1 MIILSIGTN
10 IGDRERNIENAVK
23 ALSEIGKVSAVSPIY
38 TSEPWGFESE
48 NGFYNI
54 ALILE
59 SELSPLNLLRETQR
73 IEKELGRTAKTTT
86 EYADRVIDIDIID
99 YDNQIIRHEIRDT
112 RCEARDTR
120 HETRDA
126 RHEIRDVRCEI
137 LKINNPSAS
146 GITPKTEE
154 ESQEQFS
161 TVNSQQLSIEPPR
174 PTDTPPKTGGDYLDQ
189 QSTLNNQLST
199 LNNSSP
205 VLGEVHE
212 VGRGK
217 TLNSK
222 LSILNSQRSLLTLP
236 HPLMHLRNFV
246 LYPLADIAP
255 EWRHPILK
263 LTAQELKERSEDK
276 SIPYKKIK
284 NK

>member
-10 IGDRERNIENAVK
+10 IGDRERNIENAIK
-23 ALSEIGKVSAVSPIY
+23 ALGEIGKVTAISPIY

-54 ALILE
+54 ALTME
-59 SELSPLNLLRETQR
+59 SELLPLDLLQETQR

-99 YDNQIIRHEIRDT
+99 YDNQII
-112 RCEARDTR
+112 
-120 HETRDA
+120 
-126 RHEIRDVRCEI
+126 
-137 LKINNPSAS
+137 KISHQS
-146 GITPKTEE
+146 SVI
-154 ESQEQFS
+154 SHQS
-161 TVNSQQLSIEPPR
+161 SIEPPR
-174 PTDTPPKTGGDYLDQ
+174 PTDTPPKTGGEYLDQ
-189 QSTLNNQLST
+189 ESTLNSQLST

-246 LYPLADIAP
+246 LYPLTDIAP
-255 EWRHPILK
+255 EWVHPILK
-263 LTAQELKERSEDK
+263 LTALELKAKSEDK
-276 SIPYKKIK
+276 SIPYKK
-284 NK
+284 

>member
-10 IGDRERNIENAVK
+10 IGDRERNIENAIM
-23 ALSEIGKVSAVSPIY
+23 ALGEIGKVTAISPIY

-54 ALILE
+54 ALTME
-59 SELSPLNLLRETQR
+59 SELLPLDLLQETQR

-99 YDNQIIRHEIRDT
+99 YDGQIITI
-112 RCEARDTR
+112 
-120 HETRDA
+120 
-126 RHEIRDVRCEI
+126 
-137 LKINNPSAS
+137 
-146 GITPKTEE
+146 
-154 ESQEQFS
+154 SQQS
-161 TVNSQQLSIEPPR
+161 TVNSHQSSIEPPR
-174 PTDTPPKTGGDYLDQ
+174 PTDTPPKTEGEYLDQ
-189 QSTLNNQLST
+189 QSTLNFIAKGSKTFGSQLSA

-205 VLGEVHE
+205 VSGEVHE

-222 LSILNSQRSLLTLP
+222 LSILNSQLSILTLP

-255 EWRHPILK
+255 EWVHPILK
-263 LTAQELKERSEDK
+263 LTTLELKAKSADK
-276 SIPYKKIK
+276 SIPYKNEAVSK
-284 NK
+284 

>member
-10 IGDRERNIENAVK
+10 IGDRERNIENAIV
-23 ALSEIGKVSAVSPIY
+23 ALGEIGKVGVVSPIY

-54 ALILE
+54 ALTLE
-59 SELSPLNLLRETQR
+59 SELSPLDLLRETQR

-112 RCEARDTR
+112 RHETQDTR
-120 HETRDA
+120 CETRDA
-126 RHEIRDVRCEI
+126 RCEI

-154 ESQEQFS
+154 ESQEQ
-161 TVNSQQLSIEPPR
+161 LSIP
-174 PTDTPPKTGGDYLDQ
+174 
-189 QSTLNNQLST
+189 NFQLST

-222 LSILNSQRSLLTLP
+222 LSILNSQCSLLTLP

-255 EWRHPILK
+255 GWRHPILK

-276 SIPYKKIK
+276 SIPHKK
-284 NK
+284 

>member
-23 ALSEIGKVSAVSPIY
+23 ALGEIGKVGAISPIY

-54 ALILE
+54 ALTME
-59 SELSPLNLLRETQR
+59 SDLSPLDLLRETQR
-73 IEKELGRTAKTTT
+73 IEKELGRTTKTTT

-99 YDNQIIRHEIRDT
+99 YDGQII
-112 RCEARDTR
+112 
-120 HETRDA
+120 
-126 RHEIRDVRCEI
+126 
-137 LKINNPSAS
+137 KI
-146 GITPKTEE
+146 
-154 ESQEQFS
+154 SQQS
-161 TVNSQQLSIEPPR
+161 TVNSQQQNVVTQRVVSDDPME
-174 PTDTPPKTGGDYLDQ
+174 Q
-189 QSTLNNQLST
+189 
-199 LNNSSP
+199 NNSQF
-205 VLGEVHE
+205 
-212 VGRGK
+212 
-217 TLNSK
+217 
-222 LSILNSQRSLLTLP
+222 SILNFQLSILTLP

-276 SIPYKKIK
+276 SIPHKK
-284 NK
+284 

>member
-23 ALSEIGKVSAVSPIY
+23 ALGEVGKVTAISPIY

-59 SELSPLNLLRETQR
+59 SDLSPLDLLRETQR

-99 YDNQIIRHEIRDT
+99 YDNQII
-112 RCEARDTR
+112 
-120 HETRDA
+120 
-126 RHEIRDVRCEI
+126 
-137 LKINNPSAS
+137 KI
-146 GITPKTEE
+146 T
-154 ESQEQFS
+154 QQS
-161 TVNSQQLSIEPPR
+161 TVN
-174 PTDTPPKTGGDYLDQ
+174 
-189 QSTLNNQLST
+189 N
-199 LNNSSP
+199 
-205 VLGEVHE
+205 
-212 VGRGK
+212 
-217 TLNSK
+217 
-222 LSILNSQRSLLTLP
+222 LLTLP

-255 EWRHPILK
+255 EWVHPILK
-263 LTAQELKERSEDK
+263 LTTLELKAKSEDK
-276 SIPYKKIK
+276 SIPYKK
-284 NK
+284 

>member
-23 ALSEIGKVSAVSPIY
+23 ALGEIGKVSAVSPIY

-59 SELSPLNLLRETQR
+59 SELSPLDLLRETQR

-99 YDNQIIRHEIRDT
+99 YDGQIITI
-112 RCEARDTR
+112 
-120 HETRDA
+120 
-126 RHEIRDVRCEI
+126 
-137 LKINNPSAS
+137 
-146 GITPKTEE
+146 
-154 ESQEQFS
+154 
-161 TVNSQQLSIEPPR
+161 SQQSSVISHQSSIEPPR
-174 PTDTPPKTGGDYLDQ
+174 PTDTPPKTGGEYLDQ
-189 QSTLNNQLST
+189 QSTLLYRRN
-199 LNNSSP
+199 
-205 VLGEVHE
+205 
-212 VGRGK
+212 
-217 TLNSK
+217 
-222 LSILNSQRSLLTLP
+222 ILRLYHQRSLLTLP

-255 EWRHPILK
+255 EWVHPILK

>member
-23 ALSEIGKVSAVSPIY
+23 ALGEIGKVTAISPIY

-54 ALILE
+54 ALTME
-59 SELSPLNLLRETQR
+59 SELLPLDLLQETQR

-99 YDNQIIRHEIRDT
+99 YDNQII
-112 RCEARDTR
+112 
-120 HETRDA
+120 
-126 RHEIRDVRCEI
+126 
-137 LKINNPSAS
+137 KISHQS
-146 GITPKTEE
+146 SVI
-154 ESQEQFS
+154 SHQS
-161 TVNSQQLSIEPPR
+161 SIEPPR
-174 PTDTPPKTGGDYLDQ
+174 PTDTPPKTGGEYLDQ
-189 QSTLNNQLST
+189 ESTLNSQLST

-255 EWRHPILK
+255 EWVHPILK
-263 LTAQELKERSEDK
+263 LTAQELKEKSEDK
-276 SIPYKKIK
+276 SIPYKK
-284 NK
+284 

>member
-10 IGDRERNIENAVK
+10 IGDRERNIENAIV
-23 ALSEIGKVSAVSPIY
+23 ALGEIGKVTAISPIY

-54 ALILE
+54 ALTME
-59 SELSPLNLLRETQR
+59 SDLSPLDLLRETQR

-99 YDNQIIRHEIRDT
+99 YDNQII
-112 RCEARDTR
+112 
-120 HETRDA
+120 
-126 RHEIRDVRCEI
+126 
-137 LKINNPSAS
+137 KI
-146 GITPKTEE
+146 
-154 ESQEQFS
+154 
-161 TVNSQQLSIEPPR
+161 SQQSSVISHQSSIEPPR
-174 PTDTPPKTGGDYLDQ
+174 PTDTPPKTGGEYLDQ
-189 QSTLNNQLST
+189 ESTLNFQLST
-199 LNNSSP
+199 PNNSSP

-255 EWRHPILK
+255 EWVHPILK
-263 LTAQELKERSEDK
+263 LTTLELKAKSEDK
-276 SIPYKKIK
+276 SIPYK

>member
-23 ALSEIGKVSAVSPIY
+23 ALGEIGKVGAVSPIY

-59 SELSPLNLLRETQR
+59 SELSPLDLLRETQR

-99 YDNQIIRHEIRDT
+99 YDGQIITI
-112 RCEARDTR
+112 
-120 HETRDA
+120 
-126 RHEIRDVRCEI
+126 
-137 LKINNPSAS
+137 
-146 GITPKTEE
+146 
-154 ESQEQFS
+154 
-161 TVNSQQLSIEPPR
+161 SQQSSIISHQSSIEPPR
-174 PTDTPPKTGGDYLDQ
+174 PTDTPPKTGGEYLDQ
-189 QSTLNNQLST
+189 QSTLLYRRN
-199 LNNSSP
+199 
-205 VLGEVHE
+205 
-212 VGRGK
+212 
-217 TLNSK
+217 
-222 LSILNSQRSLLTLP
+222 ILRLYHQRSLLTLP

-276 SIPYKKIK
+276 SIPYKK
-284 NK
+284 

>member
-23 ALSEIGKVSAVSPIY
+23 ALGEIGKVGAVSPIY

-59 SELSPLNLLRETQR
+59 SELSPLDLLRETQR

-99 YDNQIIRHEIRDT
+99 YDGQIITI
-112 RCEARDTR
+112 
-120 HETRDA
+120 
-126 RHEIRDVRCEI
+126 
-137 LKINNPSAS
+137 
-146 GITPKTEE
+146 
-154 ESQEQFS
+154 SQQS
-161 TVNSQQLSIEPPR
+161 TVNSQQQNVGTQRVVS
-174 PTDTPPKTGGDYLDQ
+174 DYPMGQ
-189 QSTLNNQLST
+189 
-199 LNNSSP
+199 NNSQF
-205 VLGEVHE
+205 
-212 VGRGK
+212 
-217 TLNSK
+217 
-222 LSILNSQRSLLTLP
+222 SILNSQLSILILP

-263 LTAQELKERSEDK
+263 LTAQKLKERSEDK
-276 SIPYKKIK
+276 SIPYKK
-284 NK
+284 

>member
-10 IGDRERNIENAVK
+10 IGDRERNIENAIV
-23 ALSEIGKVSAVSPIY
+23 ALGEIGKVGAVSPIY

-59 SELSPLNLLRETQR
+59 SELSPLELLQETQR
-73 IEKELGRTAKTTT
+73 IEKELGRTTKTTT

-99 YDNQIIRHEIRDT
+99 YDNQII
-112 RCEARDTR
+112 
-120 HETRDA
+120 
-126 RHEIRDVRCEI
+126 
-137 LKINNPSAS
+137 KI
-146 GITPKTEE
+146 
-154 ESQEQFS
+154 
-161 TVNSQQLSIEPPR
+161 SQQSSVISHQSSIEPPR
-174 PTDTPPKTGGDYLDQ
+174 PTDTPPKTGGEYLDQ
-189 QSTLNNQLST
+189 ESTLNSQLST

-255 EWRHPILK
+255 EWMHPILK
-263 LTAQELKERSEDK
+263 LTTLELKEKSEDK
-276 SIPYKKIK
+276 SIPYK

>member
-10 IGDRERNIENAVK
+10 IGDREQNIENAVK
-23 ALSEIGKVSAVSPIY
+23 ALGEIGKVGAVSPIY

-59 SELSPLNLLRETQR
+59 SELSPLDLLRETQR

-99 YDNQIIRHEIRDT
+99 YDGQIITI
-112 RCEARDTR
+112 
-120 HETRDA
+120 
-126 RHEIRDVRCEI
+126 
-137 LKINNPSAS
+137 
-146 GITPKTEE
+146 
-154 ESQEQFS
+154 SQQS
-161 TVNSQQLSIEPPR
+161 TVNSHQPSIEPPR
-174 PTDTPPKTGGDYLDQ
+174 PTDTPPKTGGEYLDQ
-189 QSTLNNQLST
+189 QSTLLYRRN
-199 LNNSSP
+199 
-205 VLGEVHE
+205 
-212 VGRGK
+212 
-217 TLNSK
+217 
-222 LSILNSQRSLLTLP
+222 ILRLYHQRTLLTLP